1 MGDTG
6 GTKDIERVYSMIRLF
21 VSDLD
26 NTLLN
31 HEKRVTEADQ
41 AALRTLEREGVILCL
56 ASGRMDKELTRI
68 AGEIGINAH
77 RISQNGAFLYTKE
90 NEKLSSA
97 VFPGELARQLYQE
110 ALPFGLSC
118 FINQE
123 NDMLVKAKT
132 PEIRAIEQRMK
143 MPVKEDPHVP
153 EQIGHSILP
162 SKLCFFGDLET
173 IKKLEQHINTKYR
186 GQLDTFISDK
196 DCIDFMPY
204 GISKGAAIEKLID
217 RLGLKAEEV
226 ACIGDS
232 FNDISM
238 LRMTPHSFAMAG
250 ADPAV
255 QKEAAHIVHSVAEAA
270 RWVLD
275 FNRNRQATESGLD
288 EERMQ
293 KG

>member
-1 MGDTG
+1 
-6 GTKDIERVYSMIRLF
+6 MIRLF

-31 HEKRVTEADQ
+31 NDKNVEATDQ
-41 AALRTLEREGVILCL
+41 AALRTLENEGVILCL

-68 AGEIGINAH
+68 ADEIGINAH
-77 RISQNGAFLYTKE
+77 RISQNGAFLYTNE
-90 NEKLSSA
+90 NEKLHSA
-97 VFPGELARQLYQE
+97 AFPGELARELYRE

-123 NDMLVKAKT
+123 NEMLVQENT
-132 PEIRAIEQRMK
+132 SMIRAIEERMK
-143 MPVKEDPHVP
+143 MPVKEEPNVL
-153 EQIGHSILP
+153 EQIGKTIHP
-162 SKLCFFGDLET
+162 SKLCFFGEIDT
-173 IKKLEQHINTKYR
+173 IKKLERHINTKYR

-204 GISKGAAIEKLID
+204 GISKGAAIRKLIAQLD
-217 RLGLKAEEV
+217 IKPEEV

-238 LRMTPHSFAMAG
+238 LQLTPHSFAMAG

-255 QKEAAHIVHSVAEAA
+255 QKEAAHVVHSVAEAA
-270 RWVLD
+270 NWVLG
-275 FNRNRQATESGLD
+275 FNRNEQ
-288 EERMQ
+288 RM
-293 KG
+293 GR